1 MVELCSKLLNALQ
14 GYSLT
19 TAESCTGGG
28 IGASITAISGSSSVY
43 KGGVICYA
51 NWVKEHVLGVSP
63 QMLNLY
69 GPVSSQVAGQMV
81 ISVQKLLQA
90 DAAISVTGLAGPG
103 GDEYGNA
110 VGTVFVGTAFLD
122 NTTVKEYHFFG
133 SREDVRNQAVQAALQ
148 QLLEMII

>member
-1 MVELCSKLLNALQ
+1 MMKLCEKLLNSLQ

-28 IGASITAISGSSSVY
+28 ISAAITAISGSSTVY

-51 NWVKEHVLGVSP
+51 NWVKEHILGVRP
-63 QMLNLY
+63 ETLNLY
-69 GPVSSQVAGQMV
+69 GPVSYQVAEQMV
-81 ISVQKLLQA
+81 IGIQKLLQA

-110 VGTVFVGTAFLD
+110 VGTVFVGTAFQD
-122 NTTVKEYHFFG
+122 NTNVRQYHFSG
-133 SREDVRNQAVQAALQ
+133 SREDVRNQAAQAALQ
-148 QLLEMII
+148 QLLEMIV

>member
-1 MVELCSKLLNALQ
+1 MMKLCEKLLNSLQ

-28 IGASITAISGSSSVY
+28 IGAAITAISGSSTVY

-51 NWVKEHVLGVSP
+51 NWVKEHILGVRP
-63 QMLNLY
+63 ETLNLY
-69 GPVSSQVAGQMV
+69 GPVSYQVAEQMV
-81 ISVQKLLQA
+81 IGIQKLLQA

-110 VGTVFVGTAFLD
+110 VGTVFVGTAFQA
-122 NTTVKEYHFFG
+122 NTNVRKYHFFG
-133 SREDVRNQAVQAALQ
+133 NREDVRNQAAQAALQ
-148 QLLEMII
+148 QLLEMIV

>member
-1 MVELCSKLLNALQ
+1 MMKLCEKLLNSLQ

-28 IGASITAISGSSSVY
+28 IGAAITAISGSSTVY

-51 NWVKEHVLGVSP
+51 NWVKEHILGVRP
-63 QMLNLY
+63 ETLNLY
-69 GPVSSQVAGQMV
+69 GPVSYQVAEQMV
-81 ISVQKLLQA
+81 IGIQKLLQA

-110 VGTVFVGTAFLD
+110 VGTVFVGTAFQG
-122 NTTVKEYHFFG
+122 NTNVRKYHFSG
-133 SREDVRNQAVQAALQ
+133 SREDVRNQAAQAALQ
-148 QLLEMII
+148 QLLEMIV

>member
-1 MVELCSKLLNALQ
+1 MMKLCEKLLNSLQ

-28 IGASITAISGSSSVY
+28 IGAAITAISGSSTVY

-51 NWVKEHVLGVSP
+51 NWVKEHILGVRP
-63 QMLNLY
+63 ETLNLY
-69 GPVSSQVAGQMV
+69 GPVSYQVAEQMV
-81 ISVQKLLQA
+81 IGIQKLLQA

-110 VGTVFVGTAFLD
+110 VGTVFVGTAFQD
-122 NTTVKEYHFFG
+122 NTTVRKYHFSG
-133 SREDVRNQAVQAALQ
+133 SREDVRNQAAQAALQ
-148 QLLEMII
+148 QLLEMIV